1 MNTPNPSPK
10 SYKTLIIDDES
21 LARDRLRRLLTVHND
36 IFQVIGEAQNGQEGQ
51 QLVDTLRPDLIFLDI
66 EMPLL
71 NGFEMLR
78 KLTHLP
84 IVIFATAYDQ
94 YAIQAFEE
102 NSIDYLLKP
111 ILEDRLERT
120 VQKLQRFE
128 RESEMAGIQAQSIQ
142 QLLQKLQTPKTITGI
157 PVQIGDKIRLIPLNE
172 ATYFVADG
180 KYVYLYTLDGHQ
192 HLVDYT
198 LSTLDHKLPEQFV
211 RIHKSYIVNTN
222 FIKQFEK
229 YFRGRYIL
237 HLTDKAT
244 TKITSG
250 ASYVDRVKALFEI

>member
-1 MNTPNPSPK
+1 MNTPTHSPK

-21 LARDRLRRLLTVHND
+21 LARDRLRRLLTVHSD

-51 QLVDTLRPDLIFLDI
+51 QLVDTLKPDLIFLDI

-111 ILEDRLERT
+111 ILADRLERT

-128 RESEMAGIQAQSIQ
+128 NEAVNQEQQTQSLQ
-142 QLLQKLQTPKTITGI
+142 QLLQQLQPPKTMTGM
-157 PVQIGDKIRLIPLNE
+157 PVQVGDKIRLIPLNE
-172 ATYFVADG
+172 VGYFEADG
-180 KYVYLYTLDGHQ
+180 KYVYLYTQTNHK

-198 LSTLDHKLPEQFV
+198 LNALEDKLPPHFV
-211 RIHKSYIVNTN
+211 R
-222 FIKQFEK
+222 
-229 YFRGRYIL
+229 
-237 HLTDKAT
+237 A
-244 TKITSG
+244 
-250 ASYVDRVKALFEI
+250 